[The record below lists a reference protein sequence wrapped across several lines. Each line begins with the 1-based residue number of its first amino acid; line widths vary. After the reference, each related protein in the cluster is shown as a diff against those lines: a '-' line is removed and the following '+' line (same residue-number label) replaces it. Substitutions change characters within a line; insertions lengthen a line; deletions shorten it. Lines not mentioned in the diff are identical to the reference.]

1 MIASVLFLASYIKE
15 QLTPK
20 CLREVR
26 DISRDVVFAMQE
38 ARLFQNF
45 AIHVKRKKAHSRQ
58 NLVTGVTLTPRNSFS
73 RQKLYESCV

>member
-1 MIASVLFLASYIKE
+1 MFFFLASFVIE

-38 ARLFQNF
+38 ARLCQNF
-45 AIHVKRKKAHSRQ
+45 AIDVKRKKAHLKQ
-58 NLVTGVTLTPRNSFS
+58 NLVSFVNLIPPNSFL